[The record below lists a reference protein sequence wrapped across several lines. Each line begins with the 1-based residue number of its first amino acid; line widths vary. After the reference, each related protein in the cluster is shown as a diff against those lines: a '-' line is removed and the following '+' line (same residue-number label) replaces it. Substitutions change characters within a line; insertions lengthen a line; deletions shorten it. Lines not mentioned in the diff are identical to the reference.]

1 MSFSLLEPIGVIDA
15 TSDRLLLSQ
24 IQSDLKL
31 GKRNF
36 YIDFTAV
43 ESIED
48 GGLESLL
55 QGLKSIADAGGKSFL
70 LALNEDVKS
79 LFVSKG
85 LDLVLNILP

>member
-1 MSFSLLEPIGVIDA
+1 MSVCLLEPVGVIDE
-15 TSDRLLLSQ
+15 TGDRSLLSQ

-31 GKRNF
+31 GRRNF

-43 ESIED
+43 ESVED
-48 GGLESLL
+48 RGLESLL
-55 QGLKSIADAGGKSFL
+55 QGLKSIADAGGNSFL
-70 LALNEDVKS
+70 LALNEDVRS

>member
-1 MSFSLLEPIGVIDA
+1 MSVYLLEPIGVIDE
-15 TSDRLLLSQ
+15 TGDRSLLGQ
-24 IQSDLKL
+24 IQSGLNL

-43 ESIED
+43 ESVED
-48 GGLESLL
+48 RGLESLL
-55 QGLKSIADAGGKSFL
+55 QGLKSIADAGGNSFL
-70 LALNEDVKS
+70 LALNEDVRS